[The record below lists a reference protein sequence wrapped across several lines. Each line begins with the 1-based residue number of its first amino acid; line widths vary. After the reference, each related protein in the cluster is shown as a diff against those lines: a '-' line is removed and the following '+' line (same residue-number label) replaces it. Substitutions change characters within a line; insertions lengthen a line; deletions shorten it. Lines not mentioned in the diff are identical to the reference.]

1 MKFQDFSKNF
11 NHSDI
16 YALLFQHESLNGFL
30 NFCKNNMFWKNP
42 VLELWSRNLHFNQN
56 AGFFKQE
63 YLKTKLR
70 YEVEFLFVTRGP

>member
-1 MKFQDFSKNF
+1 
-11 NHSDI
+11 
-16 YALLFQHESLNGFL
+16 
-30 NFCKNNMFWKNP
+30 MFWKNP